1 MKIISKYK
9 FATGK
14 QIKTLADFS
23 SLNTCDRRLRKLIE
37 AGYIQRKYFIYGVP
51 ALYFTTKLAQDFFN
65 LEYITSDIR
74 IDKIKHEVNVTNTA
88 IYFINHMK
96 IPDYSL
102 ITERELKHEDGF
114 CRQKHRPDFIYNNN
128 QKVCVEVEMTEK
140 SKERLERNI
149 RDNYL
154 NFDTQYWIVSNE
166 KIKNNIQKLQSR
178 YTNIEIIELET
189 IKKYI
194 KSLE

>member
-1 MKIISKYK
+1 M
-9 FATGK
+9 
-14 QIKTLADFS
+14 
-23 SLNTCDRRLRKLIE
+23 
-37 AGYIQRKYFIYGVP
+37 P

-96 IPDYSL
+96 ILDDSL

-114 CRQKHRPDFIYNNN
+114 CRQRHRPDFIYEKDN
-128 QKVCVEVEMTEK
+128 QTICIEVEMTEK
-140 SKERLERNI
+140 ARERLEKNVRE
-149 RDNYL
+149 NYL
-154 NFDTQYWIVSNE
+154 NFDTQYWIVGNE
-166 KIKNNIQKLQSR
+166 KIKNNIQKLESR

-189 IKKYI
+189 IQEHI
-194 KSLE
+194 QSLD